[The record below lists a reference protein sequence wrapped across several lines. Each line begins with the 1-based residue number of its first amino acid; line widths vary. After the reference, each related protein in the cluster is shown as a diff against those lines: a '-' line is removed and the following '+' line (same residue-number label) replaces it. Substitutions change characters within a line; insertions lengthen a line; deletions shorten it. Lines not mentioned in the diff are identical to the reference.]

1 MAMVETGS
9 VLAVDR
15 KRQTAT
21 VDIDGRESE
30 ISVDLLDKVAIGDQ
44 VLVYLGVALNRVDAA
59 KAAATLERMAAE
71 AMPAPDA
78 VIAA

>member
-15 KRQTAT
+15 KRQTAMI
-21 VDIDGRESE
+21 DIDGRESE
-30 ISVDLLDKVAIGDQ
+30 VSVDLLDKVAIGDQ
-44 VLVYLGVALNRVDAA
+44 VLVHLGVALNRVDAA
-59 KAAATLERMAAE
+59 RAVATLEQMAAE
-71 AMPAPDA
+71 AMPDANA